1 MDMVPPNATKFY
13 KDKFVVITSDKPIDS
28 SHLDIVLMFLESASL
43 SGGGNILNHEI
54 NARMNILT
62 LEYEHRLFK
71 HRVLQKKSLDFHGY
85 KFTASEPGIELDEPE
100 VIDDRLLILKNVSED
115 LDDFVVKLYVQN
127 LAIEDE
133 TSNSITFMYRSQ
145 YFRHIFYVR
154 FKKEID
160 FKYCLQRL
168 QRRPT
173 LNERSIEI
181 QQGHTTNTIF
191 FKANELARK
200 RLSNESIQVKL
211 GQKRGHSTWYLTFL
225 KEKHF

>member
-13 KDKFVVITSDKPIDS
+13 KDKFVVIASDKPIDS

-127 LAIEDE
+127 LAIEDDLCTDRS
-133 TSNSITFMYRSQ
+133 TSDTSSTC
-145 YFRHIFYVR
+145 V
-154 FKKEID
+154 
-160 FKYCLQRL
+160 L
-168 QRRPT
+168 
-173 LNERSIEI
+173 
-181 QQGHTTNTIF
+181 
-191 FKANELARK
+191 RK
-200 RLSNESIQVKL
+200 RSTLSIACSVCSDGL
-211 GQKRGHSTWYLTFL
+211 HSTSVLLKSNRAIQLTQSFS
-225 KEKHF
+225 KRMN